1 LTEVSNATSVPL
13 RLVKPAAST
22 RGLALFSI
30 MRDEDYFLPFFFE
43 HYRALG
49 IELFVIYDD
58 RSGEPTR
65 SFLHA
70 QADCMVISS
79 DFAFGHAFGDDPR
92 FGVRRLPTA
101 LRESA
106 PAALFSNRWVLT
118 VDADEFLVLPP
129 GFADLGQLTQHLDRL
144 GLPYLT
150 APMVDFYGASLDA
163 RRYPPSLSPFAG
175 NPYFDAGP
183 YYDWNG
189 TLAPDRLPAGIR
201 WRLIERLKQHP
212 QTRALLEPGLAP
224 PWDWKVPLLKTGAG
238 VHRCG
243 DHELS
248 VAPEI
253 PLSAALTH
261 FKFYPGLD
269 AKMTQAIG
277 EAQYTGGSIH
287 YRALALALRFL
298 GDEPLAAPATRT
310 FTGPESLRAAGLI
323 IGASEA

>member
-1 LTEVSNATSVPL
+1 MTEPSNATSVPL

-58 RSGEPTR
+58 RSGEATK

-70 QADCMVISS
+70 QADCMVVTS
-79 DFAFGHAFGDDPR
+79 DYPFGHAFDETPR
-92 FGVRRLPTA
+92 FGGRRLPTA

-106 PAALFSNRWVLT
+106 PAALFANRWVLT
-118 VDADEFLVLPP
+118 VDADEFLILPP
-129 GFADLGQLTQHLDRL
+129 GFSGLGQLTQHLDRL

-150 APMVDFYGASLDA
+150 APMVDFYGETLEA
-163 RRYPPSLSPFAG
+163 RRYPRALSPFAG

-183 YYDWNG
+183 YYHWDG
-189 TLAPDRLPAGIR
+189 RLTPERLPAGLR
-201 WRLIERLKQHP
+201 WRLIERLKRHP
-212 QTRALLEPGLAP
+212 RVLTLLEPDPTP
-224 PWDWKVPLLKTGAG
+224 PWDWKAPLLKTGSG

-253 PLSAALTH
+253 PLSAALAH
-261 FKFYPGLD
+261 FKFYPDLD
-269 AKMTQAIG
+269 AKTARALS
-277 EAQYTGGSIH
+277 EAQYAGASMH
-287 YRALALALRFL
+287 YRALDLALRFL
-298 GDEPLAAPATRT
+298 GDEPLVGPATRA
-310 FTGPESLRAAGLI
+310 FAGPQSLRAAGLI
-323 IGASEA
+323 TGGFEA